1 MERGLAMST
10 VREIVEQLQAA
21 EEPKEWMEELRADS
35 RAGVK
40 AALNRWN
47 RQYEKKKKIREEFD
61 KKCAFD
67 LAYAP
72 FEGALI
78 AGVDEAGRG
87 PLAGPVV
94 SAVVIL
100 PKETPELIGLDDS
113 KAIPK
118 EERERL
124 ARKIRETAV
133 AYSVHVQSVE
143 KIDEINIYAATRDS
157 MEQAVNAL
165 PIQPDIVLADAMTL
179 SVACRTESIIKGDA
193 QSLAIAAASILAKT
207 TRDAL
212 MEELHEQYPA
222 YQFAKNAGYGTSE
235 HLNALRLHGP
245 CSHHR
250 TTFEPIKTM
259 LGERG
264 QEIGLSDHDAID
276 QPISNGHQSKQAAY
290 SK

>member
-21 EEPKEWMEELRADS
+21 EEPEEWMEELRADS

-40 AALNRWN
+40 TAWNRWK
-47 RQYEKKKKIREEFD
+47 RQYEKKRKIREEFD

-100 PKETPELIGLDDS
+100 PTETLELVGLDDS

-118 EERERL
+118 VERERL
-124 ARKIRETAV
+124 ARVIRDTAV
-133 AYSVHVQSVE
+133 AYSVHIQSVE
-143 KIDEINIYAATRDS
+143 KIDEMNIYAATRDS

-165 PIQPDIVLADAMTL
+165 PIQPDIILADAMPL
-179 SVACRTESIIKGDA
+179 STACRTESIIKGDA

-222 YQFAKNAGYGTSE
+222 YQFAKNAGYGTGE
-235 HLNALRLHGP
+235 HLEALRSHGP
-245 CSHHR
+245 CVHHR

-264 QEIGLSDHDAID
+264 
-276 QPISNGHQSKQAAY
+276 
-290 SK
+290 